1 MEFLVI
7 DRATQSG
14 TQRSITAQGYL
25 LIKDCKLA
33 RAGVLEYKASHFQ
46 PHAFNDRAP
55 NDMIRVYRSPE
66 EVERAA
72 AGFSGAP
79 VTDNHPS
86 QMLNTK
92 NTKRYQKGHVNGD
105 VVVTDGVMVADLV
118 ITDSTTIQNIQ
129 NGKEELSN
137 GYFSQ
142 YDFTPG
148 VSPEGDAY
156 DAIQHSIRPN
166 HVALVHQGR
175 CGFECRVSD
184 ALDEIDDKL
193 DEGKPMAIVTING
206 VSYEASEQVG
216 QAVAILQATA
226 DKADKALKELE
237 GVDARIEKAV
247 NDAKTEMQATIDKK
261 DGEIDALKSQMP
273 TADGLD
279 KMAAERQ
286 AVLDKAKTLV
296 PKANFDGKSLE
307 DIRTAVV
314 VACCDGIDE
323 DTAKEKGDVY
333 IAARFDGLE
342 TKKSAP
348 SQMQRILSNSISQP
362 HPTID
367 QENMSESEKARMK
380 KMQMNKDRGMRRPGI
395 AMNQMPYTMNQM
407 TAGTMP
413 PEMMMPGN
421 NGSMMP
427 RMHGN
432 PPNNMGGMNK

>member
-1 MEFLVI
+1 MEFSVI

-14 TQRSITAQGYL
+14 TQRSITEQGYL

-66 EVERAA
+66 EIERAA

-105 VVVTDGVMVADLV
+105 VVVADGVMIADLL
-118 ITDSTTIQNIQ
+118 ITDSTTIKNIES
-129 NGKEELSN
+129 GKEELSN

-148 VSPEGDAY
+148 VSPQGEAY

-184 ALDEIDDKL
+184 ELDSINEPED
-193 DEGKPMAIVTING
+193 KPMAIVTING
-206 VSYEASEQVG
+206 VSYEASEQVA
-216 QAVAILQATA
+216 QAVGMLQATA
-226 DKADKALKELE
+226 DKADKALEQLA

-247 NDAKTEMQATIDKK
+247 ADAKAELQTALDKK
-261 DGEIDALKSQMP
+261 DGEIDALKGQVP
-273 TADGLD
+273 TADMLD
-279 KMAAERQ
+279 AMAEERQ
-286 AVLDKAKTLV
+286 TVLDKAKALA

-307 DIRTAVV
+307 DIRAAVI
-314 VACCDGIDE
+314 VACCDDIDE
-323 DTAKEKGDVY
+323 DKVKEKSADY
-333 IAARFDGLE
+333 IAARFDGLDAK
-342 TKKSAP
+342 TKQP
-348 SQMQRILSNSISQP
+348 SQMQQILGHSVSQP
-362 HPTID
+362 TVD
-367 QENMSESEKARMK
+367 QEGMSMSEKARMK
-380 KMQMNKDRGMRRPGI
+380 KMQMNKDRGMRRPGMT
-395 AMNQMPYTMNQM
+395 MNQMPYNAVMNQM
-407 TAGTMP
+407 TSGSMT
-413 PEMMMPGN
+413 PEMMTPGN

-427 RMHGN
+427 KMHSN